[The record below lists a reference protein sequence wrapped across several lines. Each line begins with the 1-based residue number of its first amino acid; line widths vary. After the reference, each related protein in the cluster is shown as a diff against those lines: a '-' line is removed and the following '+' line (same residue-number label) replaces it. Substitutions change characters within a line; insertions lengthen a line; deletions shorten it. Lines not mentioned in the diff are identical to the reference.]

1 MSTTFKVAKND
12 FLKALQVVA
21 PAVNPKSILPS
32 LTYICCQVIRD
43 KLHLTGCNNQFQIET
58 AIPVIDGIGLDSFFL
73 VDKTIIDTLKTLP
86 EQPLEIEVDSE
97 KHTLFIKHSSGEIT
111 ININLDKFDK
121 MKNGDAPTSSFSV
134 PAGRFLTGLEKNV
147 KQMAD
152 DELRPVMNGI
162 YIDIHSAN
170 LTFAASDGH
179 KLSKFV
185 DNTLTGIQSES
196 FILHRDAVPVLIK
209 QLIIA
214 DKDLDVYIQSNEKN
228 VQFTIQDTIVT
239 VRMIEGRYPNYNSV
253 IPQANDKKMSV
264 DSKELQAILVRLN
277 TVSNSNSKL
286 IKIDA
291 GTDRTIFYTQ
301 DIDLNKSAKE
311 ETPHTCSSP
320 ITIGC
325 KGTFLQELISNI
337 SGEVIFSFSDPS
349 RAMLI
354 QPEKQDDDTEYTLI
368 LMPMMLND

>member
-21 PAVNPKSILPS
+21 PAVNPKSTQPS
-32 LTYICCQVIRD
+32 LTYICCQVAGD
-43 KLHLTGCNNQFQIET
+43 KLHLTGCNFQFQVET
-58 AIPVIDGIGLDSFFL
+58 AIIIMDADGDSIFL

-86 EQPLEIEVDSE
+86 EQPLEINVDSQ

-111 ININLDKFDK
+111 VNINLDKFDK
-121 MKNGDAPTSSFSV
+121 MGTGYKETGDFSV
-134 PAGRFLTGLEKNV
+134 PVGRLLTGLEKNV

-162 YIDIHSAN
+162 YIDIQSSN

-179 KLSKFV
+179 RLSKFV
-185 DNTLTGIQSES
+185 DNTLAGIQSES

-214 DKDLDVYIQSNEKN
+214 DKDLDVNIQSNGKN
-228 VQFTIQDTIVT
+228 VRFTIQETIIT
-239 VRMIEGRYPNYNSV
+239 VRLTEGRYPNYNSV
-253 IPQANDKKMSV
+253 IPQTNDKKMSAS
-264 DSKELQAILVRLN
+264 SKELQAILARLN

-286 IKIDA
+286 IKIEA
-291 GTDRTIFYTQ
+291 GPEKTIFYTQ
-301 DIDLNKSAKE
+301 DVDLNKSAKE

-337 SGEVIFSFSDPS
+337 SGEVIFSFSEPN

-354 QPEKQDDDTEYTLI
+354 QPEKQDADTEYTLI
-368 LMPMMLND
+368 LMPMMLNN

>member
-1 MSTTFKVAKND
+1 MSTTFKVTKNE

-21 PAVNPKSILPS
+21 PAVNPKSTQPS
-32 LTYICCQVIRD
+32 LTYICCQVAGD
-43 KLHLTGCNNQFQIET
+43 KLYLTGCNFQFQIET
-58 AIPVIDGIGLDSFFL
+58 AIIIMDTDGDSIFL

-86 EQPLEIEVDSE
+86 EQPLEINVDSE
-97 KHTLFIKHSSGEIT
+97 KHTLLIKHSSGEIT
-111 ININLDKFDK
+111 ININLDKYDK
-121 MKNGDAPTSSFSV
+121 MKNGDAATSSFSV
-134 PAGRFLTGLEKNV
+134 PAGRFLTGLEKNA

-162 YIDIHSAN
+162 YIDIQSSS

-179 KLSKFV
+179 RLSKFV
-185 DNTLTGIQSES
+185 DNTLTGIHSES

-209 QLIIA
+209 QLLIA
-214 DKDLDVYIQSNEKN
+214 DKESDVHIQSNEKN

-239 VRMIEGRYPNYNSV
+239 VRLIEGRYPNYNSV
-253 IPQANDKKMSV
+253 IPQNNEKKMSAG
-264 DSKELQAILVRLN
+264 SKELQAVLARLN

-286 IKIDA
+286 IKIEA
-291 GTDRTIFYTQ
+291 GPEKTIFYAQ
-301 DIDLNKSAKE
+301 DVDLNKSAKE

-325 KGTFLQELISNI
+325 KGTFLQELVGNI
-337 SGEVIFSFSDPS
+337 SGEVIFSFSDPN

-354 QPEKQDDDTEYTLI
+354 QPDKQDENTEYTLI
-368 LMPMMLND
+368 LMPMMLNN

>member
-1 MSTTFKVAKND
+1 MSTTFKVTKNE

-21 PAVNPKSILPS
+21 PAVNPKSTQPS
-32 LTYICCQVIRD
+32 LTYICCQVAGD
-43 KLHLTGCNNQFQIET
+43 KLHLTGCNFQFQIET
-58 AIPVIDGIGLDSFFL
+58 AIIIMDADGDSIFL

-86 EQPLEIEVDSE
+86 EQPLEINIDSE
-97 KHTLFIKHSSGEIT
+97 KHTLLIKHSSGEIT
-111 ININLDKFDK
+111 ININLDKYDK
-121 MKNGDAPTSSFSV
+121 MKNGDAATSSFSV
-134 PAGRFLTGLEKNV
+134 PAGRFLTGLEKNT

-162 YIDIHSAN
+162 YIDIQSSS

-179 KLSKFV
+179 RLSKFV

-209 QLIIA
+209 QLLIA
-214 DKDLDVYIQSNEKN
+214 DKESDVHIQSNEKN

-239 VRMIEGRYPNYNSV
+239 VRLIEGRYPNYNSV
-253 IPQANDKKMSV
+253 IPQNNEKKMSAG
-264 DSKELQAILVRLN
+264 SKELQAVLARLN

-286 IKIDA
+286 IKIEA
-291 GTDRTIFYTQ
+291 GPEKTIFYAQ
-301 DIDLNKSAKE
+301 DVDLNKSAKE

-337 SGEVIFSFSDPS
+337 SGEVIFSFSEPS

-354 QPEKQDDDTEYTLI
+354 QPDKQDENTEYTLI
-368 LMPMMLND
+368 LMPMMLNN